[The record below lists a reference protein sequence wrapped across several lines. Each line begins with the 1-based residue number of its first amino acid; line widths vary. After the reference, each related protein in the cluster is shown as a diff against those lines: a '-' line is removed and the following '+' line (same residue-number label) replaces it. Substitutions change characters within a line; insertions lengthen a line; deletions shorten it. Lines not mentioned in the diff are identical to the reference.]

1 MTYLRRA
8 VKYFIQICLL
18 FIVIIGALM
27 AFGFVSKDVAVAF
40 QKGWTSIGYIAA
52 LFAAMSAAYP
62 AFGYGK
68 RKIRAEGDPAE
79 HKKAVLEAME
89 MRGYKLEKE
98 LPEGGWRF
106 RLASGMAR
114 TARLWEDAVTI
125 EPVLGGFQAEGLIRD
140 LSRVVMAID
149 HKINHYE
156 Y

>member
-8 VKYFIQICLL
+8 CKYFIQICLI

-68 RKIRAEGDPAE
+68 RKIRAQGDPAE
-79 HKKAVLEAME
+79 HREAILEAME
-89 MRGYKLEKE
+89 ARGYRLEKE
-98 LPEGGWRF
+98 LPEGGLRF
-106 RLASGMAR
+106 RLSSGVAR
-114 TARLWEDAVTI
+114 AARIWEDAVTI
-125 EPVLGGFQAEGLIRD
+125 EPMLGGFQAEGLVRD

-149 HKINHYE
+149 HKINHNE

>member
-8 VKYFIQICLL
+8 CKYFLQICLL

-68 RKIRAEGDPAE
+68 RKIHAQGDPAE
-79 HKKAVLEAME
+79 HKAAILEAME
-89 MRGYKLEKE
+89 GRGYKLEAE
-98 LPEGGWRF
+98 LPEGGYRF
-106 RLASGMAR
+106 RLVSP
-114 TARLWEDAVTI
+114 TARIARIWEDAVTI

-149 HKINHYE
+149 HRINHYE

>member
-1 MTYLRRA
+1 MTYIRRA
-8 VKYFIQICLL
+8 CKYFLQICLI

-27 AFGFVSKDVAVAF
+27 AFGLVSKDVAVAF

-68 RKIRAEGDPAE
+68 RKIRAQGDPAE
-79 HKKAVLEAME
+79 HKGAILEAME
-89 MRGYKLEKE
+89 ARGYRLEKE
-98 LPEGGWRF
+98 LPEGGLRF
-106 RLASGMAR
+106 RLSSGVAR
-114 TARLWEDAVTI
+114 AARIWEDAVTI
-125 EPVLGGFQAEGLIRD
+125 QPVLGGFQAEGLVRD

>member
-1 MTYLRRA
+1 MTYIRRA
-8 VKYFIQICLL
+8 VKYFIQICLI
-18 FIVIIGALM
+18 FILIIGALM

-40 QKGWTSIGYIAA
+40 QKGWTSIAYIAA

-68 RKIRAEGDPAE
+68 RKIHAQGDPAE
-79 HKKAVLEAME
+79 HRAAILEAME
-89 MRGYKLEKE
+89 ARGYSLEKE
-98 LPEGGWRF
+98 LPEGGYRF
-106 RLASGMAR
+106 RLSSGVAR
-114 TARLWEDAVTI
+114 AARIWEDAVTVQ
-125 EPVLGGFQAEGLIRD
+125 PVLGGFQAEGLVRD